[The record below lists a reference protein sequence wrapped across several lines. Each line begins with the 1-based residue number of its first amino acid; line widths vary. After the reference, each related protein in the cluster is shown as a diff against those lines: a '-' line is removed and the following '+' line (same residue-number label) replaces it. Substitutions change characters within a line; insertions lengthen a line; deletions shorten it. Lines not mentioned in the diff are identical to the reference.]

1 MRHVFNK
8 IYKYE
13 DLDFLLN
20 DLTSKLQLKEQLQMP
35 EYKAKSTSRR
45 IKIYKDVLDKKSIDL
60 VKKTLP
66 EKLNC

>member
-45 IKIYKDVLDKKSIDL
+45 IKIYKDVLDKQSIDL